1 MNFKNHRTRYWLAGL
16 AVLLVGMLVFFL
28 VLFPVQPIVNGEL
41 PRKELPKVVAAVRH
55 YRMQLF
61 MEALRAK
68 QWRKLPALLSVAL
81 GHPVAEVQAYPNT
94 KNWVVTWGKKGS
106 DIPCY
111 FVMNNGTNWA
121 VQIESTLISPTL
133 RPPVRATAAK

>member
-1 MNFKNHRTRYWLAGL
+1 MSLKSHRTSYCLAGL
-16 AVLLVGMLVFFL
+16 AILLVGMLVFIFL
-28 VLFPVQPIVNGEL
+28 LFPVQPIVNGEL
-41 PRKELPKVVAAVRH
+41 PRKELPKVVAAVQH

>member
-1 MNFKNHRTRYWLAGL
+1 MNLKNQRARYWVAGL
-16 AVLLVGMLVFFL
+16 AVLLVGMVVFFFL
-28 VLFPVQPIVNGEL
+28 QFPVQPIVNGEL
-41 PRKELPKVVAAVRH
+41 PRKELPKIVAAVRH

-68 QWRKLPALLSVAL
+68 QWQKLPALLSVAV
-81 GHPVAEVQAYPNT
+81 GHPVAEVQAYANN

-133 RPPVRATAAK
+133 RPAVRATAAK